1 MIKEAVTIAAYN
13 ENVSEKDREFL
24 GKSVVVTGAGAGM
37 GKSITE
43 EFLKQGAT
51 VIAVDINKNVLD
63 NFKTELEDKYN
74 RDVAEHFI
82 SVVGDI
88 SKQETNENM
97 IKKAIEVTGRIDI
110 LVNNAGIA
118 GHSEPITETTND
130 DWNRILEVNLNGP
143 MYAIRSAV
151 TEMLKQENGG
161 NIVTIASVAGIKG
174 CRSSVAYSVSKH
186 GLVGL
191 CEHTAYSYM
200 HKGIR
205 CNIVCP
211 GAIRTGMTSNPELE
225 SEFGRSRILSGMDSQ
240 FVFGETNDIANAVTF
255 LASDRSKFI
264 NGATIVVD
272 GGISCN

>member
-82 SVVGDI
+82 PVVGDI

>member
-63 NFKTELEDKYN
+63 NFKAELEDKYN

-82 SVVGDI
+82 PVVGDI

-143 MYAIRSAV
+143 MYAIRSAI

>member
-63 NFKTELEDKYN
+63 NFKAELEDKYN
-74 RDVAEHFI
+74 RDVAKHFI
-82 SVVGDI
+82 PVVGDI

>member
-63 NFKTELEDKYN
+63 NFKAELEDKYN

-82 SVVGDI
+82 PVVGDI

-264 NGATIVVD
+264 NGATIVID

>member
-1 MIKEAVTIAAYN
+1 MIKEVVTIAAYK

-63 NFKTELEDKYN
+63 NFKAELEDKYN

-82 SVVGDI
+82 PVVGDI
-88 SKQETNENM
+88 SRKETN
-97 IKKAIEVTGRIDI
+97 
-110 LVNNAGIA
+110 
-118 GHSEPITETTND
+118 
-130 DWNRILEVNLNGP
+130 
-143 MYAIRSAV
+143 
-151 TEMLKQENGG
+151 G
-161 NIVTIASVAGIKG
+161 NIVTIASVAEIKG
-174 CRSSVAYSVSKH
+174 CRSSVAYSISKH

-205 CNIVCP
+205 CNIVCT

-240 FVFGETNDIANAVTF
+240 VIFGETNDIANAVLTQEE
-255 LASDRSKFI
+255 LLQQLRNLLMIMDITIQASLLTKQTGRHILSRQVLKSLRI
-264 NGATIVVD
+264 QMVTWIMQ
-272 GGISCN
+272 

>member
-63 NFKTELEDKYN
+63 NFKAELEDKYN

-82 SVVGDI
+82 PVVGDI

>member
-51 VIAVDINKNVLD
+51 VIVVDINKNVLD

-82 SVVGDI
+82 PVVGDI

>member
-1 MIKEAVTIAAYN
+1 MIKEAVTIATYN

-63 NFKTELEDKYN
+63 NFKAELEDKYN

-82 SVVGDI
+82 PVVGDI